1 MIPLTDSTALQQEG
15 NSTEDGSQTGTSA
28 GSGVDGTS
36 VEGRLGGGGSAGGSG
51 GNTGVTRGGDQRGGG
66 GAAGND
72 DGDDGD
78 AAVGDRGSGGGAR
91 AKDSMLDQVDN

>member
-1 MIPLTDSTALQQEG
+1 MIPLTKSTALQQEG

-51 GNTGVTRGGDQRGGG
+51 GNTGGARARDQRGGG
-66 GAAGND
+66 GTAGNAGND
-72 DGDDGD
+72 GNAGL
-78 AAVGDRGSGGGAR
+78 GDRCGGGAGVR
-91 AKDSMLDQVDN
+91 GR